1 LVDVFLV
8 GLVVGSTFSFSGSSN
23 LTVFLTA
30 GLVSGLEVVV
40 AMLDARAGRPRV
52 VFLTGAGAVASSVAV
67 FLVVRV
73 VLAGFTGSTATGS
86 AAFLGLPRLR
96 TAVAGAGS
104 GTAGSDAGSSTAT
117 FLGRPRPRVVFD
129 ATVVIFLAGCISWLS
144 SSSSDGLFLLTAVL
158 VVVIEV
164 VVEVVLRAV
173 LALAAAVTTRV
184 GFAAGSDVF
193 AAARARVILFG
204 GDCASMVVG
213 LWCVV
218 VIGGE

>member
-8 GLVVGSTFSFSGSSN
+8 ALVVGSTFSFSGSSN

-40 AMLDARAGRPRV
+40 AMLDARAGRPRA

-73 VLAGFTGSTATGS
+73 VLAGFTGSTAIGS
-86 AAFLGLPRLR
+86 TVFLGLPRGR
-96 TAVAGAGS
+96 AAVAGAGS
-104 GTAGSDAGSSTAT
+104 GTIGSDAGSSTAA
-117 FLGRPRPRVVFD
+117 FLGRPRPRVVFDAD

-158 VVVIEV
+158 VVV

-213 LWCVV
+213 LCCVV